1 MSESKNN
8 RPVKVGIFIF
18 IGLAILA
25 LTVFTLGSQ
34 KKAFTKSISVS
45 AIFEDVGGLQKGG
58 NIWFSGVKVG
68 IVKSID
74 FHGDSQVEVKMNI
87 EKSAIPHI
95 HTDAKAK
102 ISSDGLIGNK
112 IIVLYG
118 GTASAPDIKEDDILA
133 TEGALSTDDMMATL
147 QENNK
152 NILTITTDFKSISR
166 KLDEGEGTLGALL
179 NDPSLAIK
187 LNATATDLQATLANL
202 KQVSENSK
210 RVMSNFQAFSSE
222 LNQPGNSLH
231 DIVAD
236 TMMYKSL
243 NTSLATVQNSLKE
256 VQKATNSLNDFT
268 ANLSKMSEQLNKKDN
283 AIGVLLNDPATAA
296 TVKETMKNLE
306 TSSNKLDENL
316 EALQHNFLFRRYFRK
331 KKKGKN

>member
-8 RPVKVGIFIF
+8 KPVKVGIFIF

-25 LTVFTLGSQ
+25 LTIFTLGSQ
-34 KKAFTKSISVS
+34 KKAFIKSISIRAVFDD
-45 AIFEDVGGLQKGG
+45 IGGLQKGG
-58 NIWFSGVKVG
+58 NIWFSGLKIG

-74 FHGDSQVEVKMNI
+74 FHGDSQVEVVMNI

-118 GTASAPDIKEDDILA
+118 GTATSPVIKENDILA
-133 TEGALSTDDMMATL
+133 TEGVISTDDMMATL

-152 NILTITTDFKSISR
+152 NILAITTDFKSISR
-166 KLDEGEGTLGALL
+166 KIDEGEGTIGALL
-179 NDPSLAIK
+179 NDPSIANK
-187 LNATATDLQATLANL
+187 LNATATDLQTTLVNL

-210 RVMSNFQAFSSE
+210 RVMGNFQAFSNE

-236 TMMYKSL
+236 TLMFKSL
-243 NTSLATVQNSLKE
+243 NNSLATVQNSLNE
-256 VQKATNSLNDFT
+256 VQKATNSLNDFA
-268 ANLSKMSEQLNKKDN
+268 ANLATTSEQLGKKDN
-283 AIGVLLNDPATAA
+283 AVGMLLNDPATAA
-296 TVKETMKNLE
+296 SVKETFKNLE
-306 TSSNKLDENL
+306 TSSKKLDEDL
-316 EALQHNFLFRRYFRK
+316 EALQHNFLFRRYFKK
-331 KKKGKN
+331 KKKGKD